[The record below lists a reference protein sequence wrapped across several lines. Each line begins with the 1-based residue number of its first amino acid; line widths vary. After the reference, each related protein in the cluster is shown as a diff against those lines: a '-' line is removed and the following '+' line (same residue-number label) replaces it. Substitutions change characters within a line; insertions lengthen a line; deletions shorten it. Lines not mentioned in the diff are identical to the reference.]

1 MSENTVN
8 AALRTLGIAGEKMCG
23 HGFRAMARTVL
34 EEVLK
39 FPAHLIETQ
48 LAHAVHDPNGR
59 AYNRTTHLEER
70 RVMMQR
76 WADYLDEIK
85 AAKVK
90 AAQDVE
96 VTNA

>member
-48 LAHAVHDPNGR
+48 LAHAVHDSNGR

-85 AAKVK
+85 TAKI
-90 AAQDVE
+90 
-96 VTNA
+96 NATSDFEFINS